1 MFGPSPQDLAN
12 RAAAAGKA
20 AQKTTI
26 KALRRQVK
34 RQRTKLRNVQE
45 TLSTVSGRTP
55 QQATEGFS
63 KDFYGTVSNIGQ
75 QYAQQLANY
84 DPNIIASQSA
94 KRFAGVL
101 SASMKDYTDRLN
113 AVSQQGSAR
122 MYQALAAPITQ
133 FRQISEDP
141 AFNNLVNSTFMEYAT
156 NPPTVRSDVESM
168 RQLYTYN
175 V

>member
-12 RAAAAGKA
+12 RAASAGRA
-20 AQKTTI
+20 AQKKTI
-26 KALRRQVK
+26 KALRSQVK

-55 QQATEGFS
+55 QQATEGYS

>member
-12 RAAAAGKA
+12 RAASAGRA
-20 AQKTTI
+20 AQKKTI
-26 KALRRQVK
+26 KALRSQVK
-34 RQRTKLRNVQE
+34 RQRTKLRDVQE

-55 QQATEGFS
+55 QQATEGYS

>member
-12 RAAAAGKA
+12 RAASAGRA
-20 AQKTTI
+20 AQKKTI
-26 KALRRQVK
+26 KALRSQVK

-55 QQATEGFS
+55 QQATEGYT

-75 QYAQQLANY
+75 QYAQQLANF